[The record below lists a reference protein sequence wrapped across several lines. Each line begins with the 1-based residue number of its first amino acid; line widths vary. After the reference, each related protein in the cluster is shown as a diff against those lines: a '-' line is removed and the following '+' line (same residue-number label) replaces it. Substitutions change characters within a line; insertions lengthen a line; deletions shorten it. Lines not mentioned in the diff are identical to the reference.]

1 MKTINFG
8 ASKLAAVLAAAALTL
23 SGCAAGMGSES
34 SSPNQSQV
42 GPDVS
47 ASFSSMDIM
56 FAQMMIPHHQQA
68 LDMGFIALA
77 KSQNEDVLQLAT
89 EISSEQEP
97 EIAIMRSWLSASGA
111 EDDMGHGGHG
121 MADMGHGGH
130 GMDGML
136 TEEQMAALL
145 NSSGSEFDELFLQ
158 GMIAHHEGAID
169 MTRMIINS
177 SNPEV
182 KALAEAIVSSQL
194 EQIAYMR
201 TLLAK

>member
-121 MADMGHGGH
+121 M
-130 GMDGML
+130 DGML

-194 EQIAYMR
+194 EQIAHMR